1 LNGIHDMGGMQ
12 DMGPVPL
19 PKEDSLFHAPW
30 EKRMFALMV
39 ALDVPAPVVRY
50 NIEIIPPVDYLRLS
64 YFEKWLAALGPIVT
78 SAGVV
83 TPAEIRSG
91 RPLDPSTKKW
101 HVLSV
106 SDVAATI
113 APESPADDATN
124 PDAAFR
130 VGQSVRARDM
140 NPLGHTRLPR
150 YVRGKTGTITRDC
163 GVDVFPDTV
172 VSGVGRKPQH
182 FYSVRFAATD
192 LWGDQ
197 ASERDSIYL
206 DLWEDYLEPVHARA

>member
-1 LNGIHDMGGMQ
+1 MNGIHDMGGMQ

-19 PKEDSLFHAPW
+19 PINEPQFHAAW

-50 NIEIIPPVDYLRLS
+50 NIELIPPADYLRLA

-83 TPAEIRSG
+83 TPDEIRSG

-106 SDVAATI
+106 ADVAASI
-113 APESPADDATN
+113 APQPPSDDVSTPPAV
-124 PDAAFR
+124 FR
-130 VGQSVRARDM
+130 VGQSVRARDI

-150 YVRGKTGTITRDC
+150 YVRGKNGTVTRDC
-163 GVDVFPDTV
+163 GIDAFPDTV
-172 VSGVGRKPQH
+172 VSGAGKKPQH

-197 ASERDSIYL
+197 ASASDFIYL
-206 DLWEDYLEPVHARA
+206 DLWEDYLEPAHARA